1 MRATNVPEDLA
12 GAILTIDLD
21 AVVANYRLLRER
33 AATETAAVV
42 KADAYG
48 LGAARVAPRLWG
60 AGCRIFFVAH
70 PAEGIQLRAILPT
83 EAEIHILNGL
93 LPDTAAYV
101 AHRLIPALGSLVE
114 IERWRAAGGGHA
126 CDIHVDTGM
135 LRLGLAPAEL
145 ARLAAEPG
153 CLDGLDVRFVMS
165 HFASADDDATP
176 QNAAQAEAFRRT
188 REILPMGLT
197 SFANSAGIFLGPE
210 YRGDVV
216 RAGFSLY
223 GGSPTPWTQNPMRQT
238 VKLMGRVLAVRDAE
252 PGDTVSYGATYKVE
266 KPMRIATVGVGY
278 ADGYPRSLSGR
289 GHGHID
295 GVRLDVL
302 GRVTMDLIMLDASA
316 VPADNCRPGA
326 WVELIGPNVPLDA
339 VAEAAGTIGY
349 EILTS
354 LGPRYHRRYLPDENG
369 G

>member
-1 MRATNVPEDLA
+1 MRASNVPEDLA

-21 AVVANYRLLRER
+21 AIVANYELLRAR

-48 LGAARVAPRLWG
+48 LGAARVAPRLWQ

-70 PAEGIQLRAILPT
+70 PAEGIALRATLPP

-93 LPDTAAYV
+93 LPGTATYV
-101 AHRLIPALGSLVE
+101 EQRLIPVLGSLAE
-114 IERWRAAGGGHA
+114 IDRWRAEGGGHA

-135 LRLGLAPAEL
+135 LRLGLAPDEL
-145 ARLAAEPG
+145 AALAAAPDRLA
-153 CLDGLDVRFVMS
+153 GLDVRFVMS
-165 HFASADDDATP
+165 HFASADDDKTP
-176 QNAAQAEAFRRT
+176 QNAAQRDAFWAARK
-188 REILPMGLT
+188 ILTMGQT

-223 GGSPTPWTQNPMRQT
+223 GGSPTPWTANPMRQAVT
-238 VKLMGRVLAVRDAE
+238 LIGRVLAVRDAR
-252 PGDTVSYGATYKVE
+252 PGDTVSYGATFKAE
-266 KPMRIATVGVGY
+266 KPTRVATVGVGY
-278 ADGYPRSLSGR
+278 ADGYPRALSSKGF
-289 GHGHID
+289 GNID
-295 GVRLDVL
+295 GVRLPVL

-354 LGPRYHRRYLPDENG
+354 LGPRYHRRYLPGE
-369 G
+369 